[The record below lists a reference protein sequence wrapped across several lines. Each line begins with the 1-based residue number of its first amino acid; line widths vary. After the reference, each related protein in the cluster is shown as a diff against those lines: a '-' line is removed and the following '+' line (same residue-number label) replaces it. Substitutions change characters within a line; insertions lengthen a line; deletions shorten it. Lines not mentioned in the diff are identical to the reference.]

1 MNSTTQFRSSLGLLR
16 IALLLLA
23 IGAWGIA
30 WAQKPAAKQ
39 AEPQARITLAINEG
53 GAANADA
60 AETLFKYQE
69 IAELVEKIMRRQVL
83 IVAVRDRTKLK
94 NSLKKHE
101 YALLLARPNDVPAE
115 AIRDFGYQ
123 AIAMAKE
130 PSQTLL
136 IVSKNSKLKT
146 IADIKGKTIV
156 TPDQYSNMWRVANAM
171 LRDNNIIMAN
181 EQVKSMR
188 DQAAIG
194 WSMENGFY
202 DVGVINSISG
212 VARSWEKNGG
222 RVLARSRELPN
233 MPFIASPEVTEE
245 QVAKLRA
252 GVIALESSDAGKVVL
267 KKIGLTGFQAAD
279 AKVFLDFLAWIGD
292 LEVAKNADQP

>member
-1 MNSTTQFRSSLGLLR
+1 MNPIKQRGLSLGLLR
-16 IALLLLA
+16 TTLLLLA
-23 IGAWGIA
+23 FGTWGGAL
-30 WAQKPAAKQ
+30 AQKQAAKP
-39 AEPQARITLAINEG
+39 AEAQPRLILAINEG

-60 AETLFKYQE
+60 TET
-69 IAELVEKIMRRQVL
+69 
-83 IVAVRDRTKLK
+83 
-94 NSLKKHE
+94 
-101 YALLLARPNDVPAE
+101 DVPAE

-130 PSQTLL
+130 PSQTLF
-136 IVSKNSKLKT
+136 IVPKTSRLKS
-146 IADIKGKTIV
+146 IADVKGKTIV

-171 LRDNNIIMAN
+171 LRDSNIIMAN
-181 EQVKSMR
+181 EQVKAMR

-194 WSMENGFY
+194 WSMENSFY
-202 DVGVINSISG
+202 DVGVINSVSG

-245 QVAKLRA
+245 QVAKLRVA
-252 GVIALESSDAGKVVL
+252 VIALDTTDSGKAVL
-267 KKIGLTGFQAAD
+267 KKIGLTGFQAANS
-279 AKVFLDFLAWIGD
+279 KVFLDFLAWIGD